1 MRPRLLNAS
10 APRALFE
17 AWVVGLLLTAPLL
30 ALFPELSGRLVQ
42 QGMFFVA
49 AIAALWLA
57 LRWRL
62 PATGWRNTLAQ
73 SLGVGLLFGGVNALA
88 FQLTTGWLEQAAVR
102 YAAEPPNTG
111 SLYTLIFLL
120 SPGVAFLSFRVAVHI
135 ARVWWRFQRRR
146 LLWSIVQDHLL
157 VAVVVQLLFII
168 PSVLH
173 NVSSATL
180 TNLIEPAASP
190 QASLAAR
197 LIAGILPPL
206 SIFSVLIVLVV
217 IAVLPLTAIASYLVA
232 RRTTRRLR
240 TLTAATAA
248 LRAGDYSARVQVVGA
263 DEVAALQTDFNAMA
277 ADLAANVHA
286 LQAERE
292 AVDALLKSRRD
303 LVAGVSHELRTPVT
317 ILRSQLEIALEREAQ
332 DAISQADLKLI
343 QDEVT
348 RLQTLIDDLFALS
361 RAEVQ
366 ALDIRFSA
374 VDVAAVAEGVVQ
386 AVAPIARRNQHVEI
400 VTDLPAD
407 LPLAQADPARL
418 EQVLRNLINNAV
430 RHAAPGGLVAIKA
443 FEDDEVVLLEVS
455 DTGSGIAP
463 EHLPHIWERYFHA
476 DAGGSGLGLA
486 LVKSLVEAMGGTV
499 GVVSRVDEG
508 STFTV
513 CLAVAAEGP

>member
-1 MRPRLLNAS
+1 MRPLFLSATAS
-10 APRALFE
+10 RALLE
-17 AWVVGLLLTAPLL
+17 AWTVGLLLTAPLL
-30 ALFPELSGRLVQ
+30 SLFPELSARLVQ

-62 PATGWRNTLAQ
+62 PAHGWRNALAQ
-73 SLGVGLLFGGVNALA
+73 SLGVSLLFGGVTALV
-88 FQLTTGWLEQAAVR
+88 FQGTSEWLNRAAATI
-102 YAAEPPNTG
+102 AADPPNTG

-120 SPGVAFLSFRVAVHI
+120 SPGVAFLSFRIAVHI
-135 ARVWWRFQRRR
+135 GVVWWRFQRRR

-157 VAVVVQLLFII
+157 VAVVVQLLFIV

-180 TNLIEPAASP
+180 SNLIEPAASP
-190 QASLAAR
+190 SASLAAR

-240 TLTAATAA
+240 TLTEATAA

-263 DEVAALQTDFNAMA
+263 DEVAALQTDFNTMA

-317 ILRSQLEIALEREAQ
+317 ILRSQLEIALERGQQ
-332 DAISQADLKLI
+332 DALSQPDLKLL
-343 QDEVT
+343 QAEVT
-348 RLQTLIDDLFALS
+348 RLQALIDDLFALS
-361 RAEVQ
+361 RAEVH

-374 VDVAAVAEGVVQ
+374 VDVAAVAHGVVQ
-386 AVAPIARRNQHVEI
+386 SVAPVARRSQHVEI
-400 VTDLPAD
+400 VADLPAN
-407 LPLAQADPARL
+407 LPPAQADPARL
-418 EQVLRNLINNAV
+418 EQVLRNLINNAI
-430 RHAAPGGLVAIKA
+430 RHASPGGIVAIRA
-443 FEDDEVVLLEVS
+443 SQDDEVVLLEVS
-455 DTGSGIAP
+455 DTGNGIAP
-463 EHLPHIWERYFHA
+463 EHLPHIWDRYFHA
-476 DAGGSGLGLA
+476 DVGGTGLGLA

-499 GVVSRVDEG
+499 AVSSRIGEG

-513 CLAVAAEGP
+513 CLPEASEE